1 MSRAIPVFER
11 EQRKTYELQRG
22 NPRRRML
29 NKHWKQD
36 PPKSDDKHPNL
47 FSMIT
52 KNNYIIGVNHQSWT
66 IHSSKKGM
74 QETYSVRR
82 IFRRNN
88 GKPRTTYRQPIR
100 EKGNTM
106 QTESYSNSKTEQN
119 EFKPRNEFHKPIS
132 NKVSQGQKMET
143 LQMYLEELC

>member
-52 KNNYIIGVNHQSWT
+52 KNNYIIDVIINLGPYTHQKRNAGN
-66 IHSSKKGM
+66 ILSKKD
-74 QETYSVRR
+74 
-82 IFRRNN
+82 I
-88 GKPRTTYRQPIR
+88 
-100 EKGNTM
+100 
-106 QTESYSNSKTEQN
+106 
-119 EFKPRNEFHKPIS
+119 
-132 NKVSQGQKMET
+132 
-143 LQMYLEELC
+143 

>member
-1 MSRAIPVFER
+1 METFSQSNTKIIHFGRDYMSRAIPVFER

-66 IHSSKKGM
+66 IHSSK
-74 QETYSVRR
+74 
-82 IFRRNN
+82 RNA
-88 GKPRTTYRQPIR
+88 
-100 EKGNTM
+100 GNIL
-106 QTESYSNSKTEQN
+106 SK
-119 EFKPRNEFHKPIS
+119 KDI
-132 NKVSQGQKMET
+132 
-143 LQMYLEELC
+143 

>member
-1 MSRAIPVFER
+1 MTNI
-11 EQRKTYELQRG
+11 
-22 NPRRRML
+22 
-29 NKHWKQD
+29 
-36 PPKSDDKHPNL
+36 PNL

-52 KNNYIIGVNHQSWT
+52 KNNYIIGVIINLGPYTHQ
-66 IHSSKKGM
+66 KM

-106 QTESYSNSKTEQN
+106 QTESYSNSRTEQN
-119 EFKPRNEFHKPIS
+119 EFKSRNEFHKPIS
-132 NKVSQGQKMET
+132 NKVS
-143 LQMYLEELC
+143 

>member
-52 KNNYIIGVNHQSWT
+52 KNSYIIGVIINLGPYTHQKRNAGNML
-66 IHSSKKGM
+66 SKKD
-74 QETYSVRR
+74 
-82 IFRRNN
+82 I
-88 GKPRTTYRQPIR
+88 
-100 EKGNTM
+100 
-106 QTESYSNSKTEQN
+106 
-119 EFKPRNEFHKPIS
+119 
-132 NKVSQGQKMET
+132 
-143 LQMYLEELC
+143 